1 MFRPTSNY
9 RYICA
14 IIFILCFAAVR
25 MQAQVTVD
33 AKLDSA
39 SIFIGQ
45 RIGMTLEV
53 TADAKKKVQL
63 PEWDSLQQVVP
74 GVEFVRAEKPDTSFL
89 DDGRRMVLN
98 RRYYFT
104 SFDSALYLMPEM
116 QVEVDGKAYPSKKMA
131 LKVLTFDVDTLH
143 ADSIF
148 GMKPELAPPF
158 DWAEWRLVI
167 IGIVMALLIVAM
179 LVYVCYRLKNNKP
192 ILRRIRHKK
201 HVPPHTAAMKKIEI
215 IKEEKIWQSEDSK
228 EYYTM
233 LTDTLRQY
241 IKERYGFNALEMTS
255 YEIIQKLQSVN
266 DETAIAE
273 LKELFQTADLVK
285 FAKYSTLI
293 NENDRNL
300 VSAIEYINQTKL
312 EEPEEKPQPEVV
324 VVEEHSSKVA
334 KWVLI
339 GTIAVVS
346 LVLLAV
352 AGYVGYR
359 IYMLTM

>member
-1 MFRPTSNY
+1 MFRQTSKLK
-9 RYICA
+9 YITVL
-14 IIFILCFAAVR
+14 ILVMCSVAGVSR
-25 MQAQVTVD
+25 AQVTVD

-53 TADAKKKVQL
+53 TADAKKKVEL
-63 PEWDSLQQVVP
+63 PQWDSLQQVVP

-89 DDGRRMVLN
+89 DDGHRMAIN

-116 QVEVDGKAYPSKKMA
+116 QVVVDGKAYSSKKMA

-148 GMKPELAPPF
+148 GMKSELAPPF
-158 DWAEWRLVI
+158 SWAEWRVVI
-167 IGIVMALLIVAM
+167 IGIVMALLFVAA

-201 HVPPHTAAMKKIEI
+201 HVPPHTAAMEKIAQ

-255 YEIIQKLQSVN
+255 YEIIQKLQDVN

-312 EEPEEKPQPEVV
+312 DEPEEKPQPEVE
-324 VVEEHSSKVA
+324 VVEEKRSKMT
-334 KWVLI
+334 KGVLI
-339 GTIAVVS
+339 GAIVAAG
-346 LVLLAV
+346 LVLV
-352 AGYVGYR
+352 AIVAYVSYR

>member
-1 MFRPTSNY
+1 MVRLMDKI
-9 RYICA
+9 RYITALVLMLCCA
-14 IIFILCFAAVR
+14 GHVR
-25 MQAQVTVD
+25 AQVTVD

-53 TADAKKKVQL
+53 AADAKKTVEL
-63 PEWDSLQQVVP
+63 PEWDSLQQVTP

-89 DDGRRMVLN
+89 DEGRRIMLK

-116 QVEVDGKAYPSKKMA
+116 QVKVDGKAYSSGKMA
-131 LKVLTFDVDTLH
+131 LKVLTFDIDTLH

-148 GMKPELAPPF
+148 GMKAELAPPF

-167 IGIVMALLIVAM
+167 VGIVMALLIVAM
-179 LVYVCYRLKNNKP
+179 LVYVCYRLKHNKP
-192 ILRRIRHKK
+192 ILRRIRHKQ
-201 HVPPHTAAMKKIEI
+201 HVPPHTAAMAKIEQ

-255 YEIIQKLQSVN
+255 YEIIQKLQEVN

-312 EEPEEKPQPEVV
+312 DEPEEKPQPEVV
-324 VVEEHSSKVA
+324 VVEEKSSKVA
-334 KWVLI
+334 KRVLI
-339 GTIAVVS
+339 C
-346 LVLLAV
+346 AV
-352 AGYVGYR
+352 AIVSIILVAVMAYVGYR
-359 IYMLTM
+359 IYMLTL